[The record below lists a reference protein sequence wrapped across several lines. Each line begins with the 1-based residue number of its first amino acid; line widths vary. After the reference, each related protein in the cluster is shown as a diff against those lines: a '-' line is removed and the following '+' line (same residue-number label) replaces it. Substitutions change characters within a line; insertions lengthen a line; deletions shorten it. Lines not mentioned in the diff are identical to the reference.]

1 MATSTKAQALAA
13 QVNAALKTNAVMM
26 GNDSYFRTTYLRT
39 GVLPIDHL
47 LQGGIPYGR
56 FVEIFGDYST
66 LKTYIGLMAIAAC
79 QREGKLAALIDTEHS
94 YDSEWA
100 AACGVDTDSLI
111 IKQPDDGEQAIDVA
125 EILTRGGVDL
135 IVFDSIAAA
144 LPKAEREK
152 SMGDPV
158 QPARLADLMSR
169 ACRKLTAAN
178 KKTAYIWINQTRINV
193 GVMFGSNEAVPGG
206 KAMGFYA
213 SMRLAVRKAGREV
226 ETRTV
231 FYPKDGVPTKT
242 TIKSTIGTRIRATLE
257 KSKLNVPH
265 RETMFVFDHK
275 NSCVDE
281 WFYLALIALDYDEVG
296 YGGGYWWLKTDRS
309 GDGGKPKKYRTS
321 QFRGVIGTD
330 QLLALLQG
338 SVEHLSAP
346 VGVPEPAKK
355 RASPRKLASSKPVE
369 PKSTLAAVRAG
380 SKTTARTV
388 KLSTR
393 SKTPIKSSR

>member
-1 MATSTKAQALAA
+1 MTATRAQALAA
-13 QVNAALKTNAVMM
+13 SVNAAMKSDIIQMGGDPYYKTT
-26 GNDSYFRTTYLRT
+26 FLRT
-39 GVLPIDHL
+39 EIIPVDHL

-56 FVEIFGDYST
+56 FIEIFGDYST
-66 LKTYIGLMAIAAC
+66 LKTYIALKAIAAC
-79 QREGKLAALIDTEHS
+79 QRDGKLAALIDTEHS
-94 YDSEWA
+94 YDPEWA
-100 AACGVDTDSLI
+100 ADVGVDIDALI
-111 IKQPDDGEQAIDVA
+111 IKQPKDGEEAIDIA
-125 EILTRGGVDL
+125 EILSRGGVDL

-178 KKTAYIWINQTRINV
+178 RKTAYIWINQTRINV

-213 SMRLAVRKAGREV
+213 SMRIAVRKAGREV
-226 ETRTV
+226 EERTV
-231 FYPKDGVPTKT
+231 FYPKDGIPTKT
-242 TIKSTIGTRIRATLE
+242 KIKTTVGTRIRMTLE

-296 YGGGYWWLKTDRS
+296 YGNGYWWLKSDKT
-309 GDGGKPKKYRTS
+309 GPKGTAKKYRTS
-321 QFRGVIGTD
+321 QFRGVVGTD
-330 QLLALLQG
+330 QLLALLKG
-338 SVEHLSAP
+338 NVEHLSAP
-346 VGVPEPAKK
+346 AGDPVPVKK
-355 RASPRKLASSKPVE
+355 TASTRKSASSKPEVQ
-369 PKSTLAAVRAG
+369 KSTRVVVPVA
-380 SKTTARTV
+380 SKTTVRTV
-388 KLSTR
+388 RLSTKSR
-393 SKTPIKSSR
+393 TPTKSSR